1 MFAIMSLPRPCA
13 SFRSGAARLAFAA
26 ACLAITSSGVA
37 AGAARAGEAMVA
49 GAGDPC
55 GAALARIVEAGETL
69 GYRIG
74 VDGAGFTGTRDARD
88 LRIACSEGQVSVELV
103 ERGASVSV
111 HFFNRA
117 GPAFGLE
124 IEGRFSAFGSVRHT
138 SMLGGTA
145 DRLEGSLV
153 FAADTAD
160 AAAFVAFDLAG
171 EVVAADGDADR
182 VNQRLAPVL
191 AASMAWKDA
200 HALSHA
206 WADLGE
212 ARADAGMAIAVPS
225 PGRQGVQ
232 ERTSSHALARGAATI
247 TCTAAAVGFV
257 PAAGG
262 HVDAA
267 GGCALAVAR
276 SLVSR
281 FDRQGVS
288 CDSRRADAAKP

>member
-1 MFAIMSLPRPCA
+1 MSLPLRRA
-13 SFRSGAARLAFAA
+13 NFRSGAARLAFGA
-26 ACLAITSSGVA
+26 ACLAITSPGVA
-37 AGAARAGEAMVA
+37 AGAARAGEAIVA
-49 GAGDPC
+49 GAGAPC
-55 GAALARIVEAGETL
+55 DAALTCLAEAGGAL
-69 GYRIG
+69 GYSL
-74 VDGAGFTGTRDARD
+74 GADESGFTGTRDARVV
-88 LRIACSEGQVSVELV
+88 RVACSEGQVTIELV

-111 HFFNRA
+111 HFFDRA

-124 IEGRFSAFGSVRHT
+124 IVGRFSALGSVRHT

-153 FAADTAD
+153 FAADTAE

-182 VNQRLAPVL
+182 VNERLAPVL

-200 HALSHA
+200 HALTHA
-206 WADLGE
+206 LADLGE
-212 ARADAGMAIAVPS
+212 ARADAAMTIAVPN
-225 PGRQGVQ
+225 PGRRGVQ

-247 TCTAAAVGFV
+247 TCTVAAAGFV

-262 HVDAA
+262 RVDAA

-281 FDRQGVS
+281 LD
-288 CDSRRADAAKP
+288 